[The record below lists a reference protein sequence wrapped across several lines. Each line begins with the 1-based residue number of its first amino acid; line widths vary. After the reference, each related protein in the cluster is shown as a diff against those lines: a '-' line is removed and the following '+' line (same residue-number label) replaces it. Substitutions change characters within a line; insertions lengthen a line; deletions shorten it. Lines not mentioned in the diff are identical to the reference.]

1 MSEWRDRLR
10 PASFR
15 GVQFHVEVG
24 ARSGG
29 RRLAPHEYPKRDD
42 PYTED
47 MGRRGRA
54 FSVTGYLIG
63 SDFARGRDSL
73 IRALEQEG
81 PGQLV
86 LPTGMS
92 MRVMCGTYNS
102 AERRERGGYV
112 EIDMQFF
119 EAGTQEALRESD
131 DTQQKVKDSAE
142 KANANTAEKANET
155 ISV

>member
-15 GVQFHVEVG
+15 GVEFHVELG

-54 FSVTGYLIG
+54 FSVIGYLIG
-63 SDFARGRDSL
+63 PVFTADRDAL
-73 IRALEQEG
+73 IDALEREG
-81 PGQLV
+81 AGQLV
-86 LPTGMS
+86 LPTGLS
-92 MRVMCGTYNS
+92 MRVMCTTYNS

-112 EIDMQFF
+112 EIDMQFL
-119 EAGTQEALRESD
+119 EAGTQEPLRTSD
-131 DTQQKVKDSAE
+131 DTQAKVTESAE
-142 KANANTAEKANET
+142 KASASTTATANET